1 MSLSVNS
8 SFNTCMY
15 VRIHV
20 LLNYCL
26 PRGQGSRSIILSVLS
41 FVWLS
46 IFYVSIGSVSCEIN
60 PFYSYISSSSRLQPP
75 LGLSFSH
82 VTDFRPISCV
92 HSVSPWVLTRLALS
106 FTPAAFLR
114 RRRLRK
120 NLLSLTEH
128 QRPSHPS
135 NKSPLGIIDLS
146 LHRKG
151 VRSWLERLGKGK
163 LPPLCGGT
171 TLANIPNLS
180 SPRRKG
186 SVPVE

>member
-1 MSLSVNS
+1 MWVLEVFNLVLKYLTSHPDLCRCCHSLSIVKLRVIYLFLCIEPLWIMSLSVNS

-106 FTPAAFLR
+106 FTPAAFFTSSTTA
-114 RRRLRK
+114 K
-120 NLLSLTEH
+120 E
-128 QRPSHPS
+128 
-135 NKSPLGIIDLS
+135 
-146 LHRKG
+146 
-151 VRSWLERLGKGK
+151 
-163 LPPLCGGT
+163 PP
-171 TLANIPNLS
+171 
-180 SPRRKG
+180 
-186 SVPVE
+186 